1 MQYYAYAKINL
12 RLEIIK
18 KFANGY
24 HDLRMLN
31 AKISLKDI
39 LDIDLSN
46 ENQVTYSVES
56 LNHLENN
63 LCLNVLNELTDIYNI
78 KERYH
83 IHITKNIPQ
92 GAGLGGGSSDV
103 AAIINF
109 IDEKYNLKLTLDDK
123 IQVGLKYGADV
134 PYCLINDLAYVS
146 GIGENITILKERLN
160 IEKLVIVNPN
170 IHISTKEA
178 FSQVQ
183 KYSSETSID
192 QIRIYIKEGRLNSLL
207 YNELEKATFQMSE
220 ELKNLKKSLTQ
231 YGNVIMSGSG
241 STMLV
246 FLNQGLTASD
256 IKKEYPTYLVEEVDI
271 LNQN

>member
-123 IQVGLKYGADV
+123 IKVGLKYGADV

-246 FLNQGLTASD
+246 FLNENYNILD
-256 IKKEYPTYLVEEVDI
+256 IKKKYPMYLVEEVDVI
-271 LNQN
+271 S

>member
-56 LNHLENN
+56 LNRLENN

-109 IDEKYNLKLTLDDK
+109 IDEKYNLQLTLDDRIK
-123 IQVGLKYGADV
+123 VGLKYGADV

-160 IEKLVIVNPN
+160 IKKIVIVNPN
-170 IHISTKEA
+170 IHISTKDV
-178 FSQVQ
+178 FCQV
-183 KYSSETSID
+183 KNYSTETPID
-192 QIRIYIKEGRLNSLL
+192 QIKRYIEETDLNSLL
-207 YNELEKATFQMSE
+207 YNELENVTFQISK
-220 ELKNLKKSLTQ
+220 ELKDLNQALTQ

-246 FLNQGLTASD
+246 FLNQGFNASD

-271 LNQN
+271 LN